1 MHSAEC
7 SRDSRRILVGL
18 LVGRFGARILY
29 TSKSK
34 VTSYF
39 FQLFQY
45 CVAVYS
51 RLSAQTWPTS
61 RNPFF
66 YIPFHRVKPALCLK
80 LVSMRVSVVAP
91 KSEHVRMIH
100 AWTGHKLSKRFKLAA
115 RGKRRKRKKKATKCL
130 SLWIMQHP
138 WISSRLIGDPLG
150 QQPPFYS
157 PRGRVSWRE
166 TVSSF
171 DFIFALNLFT
181 RTHALDLCGH
191 AKRRRRRGQASRR
204 SDPRR
209 KNSFLVNEIRF
220 QWPPPVPPSR
230 ATFPFRY
237 QAKKVRGMCLS
248 WNVLFH
254 KYKYFWS
261 FSANFTRIVHAIYF
275 ERRMQLEINSFL
287 EIISFREIW
296 RLELCINY

>member
-66 YIPFHRVKPALCLK
+66 YIPFHRRDKPALCLK
-80 LVSMRVSVVAP
+80 SVSTRVSVVAP

-115 RGKRRKRKKKATKCL
+115 RGKRRKRKKKGHQVSLLMNNAASMNLL
-130 SLWIMQHP
+130 SANRW
-138 WISSRLIGDPLG
+138 
-150 QQPPFYS
+150 S
-157 PRGRVSWRE
+157 PRPAAAFLLPERPSVVTRNRIFLRFYLCAE
-166 TVSSF
+166 SF
-171 DFIFALNLFT
+171 HANTRSRSMRACKTEEEEGAGIPSLRSTQEEFI
-181 RTHALDLCGH
+181 
-191 AKRRRRRGQASRR
+191 SR
-204 SDPRR
+204 
-209 KNSFLVNEIRF
+209 
-220 QWPPPVPPSR
+220 
-230 ATFPFRY
+230 
-237 QAKKVRGMCLS
+237 
-248 WNVLFH
+248 
-254 KYKYFWS
+254 
-261 FSANFTRIVHAIYF
+261 
-275 ERRMQLEINSFL
+275 
-287 EIISFREIW
+287 
-296 RLELCINY
+296 

>member
-1 MHSAEC
+1 
-7 SRDSRRILVGL
+7 
-18 LVGRFGARILY
+18 
-29 TSKSK
+29 
-34 VTSYF
+34 
-39 FQLFQY
+39 
-45 CVAVYS
+45 
-51 RLSAQTWPTS
+51 
-61 RNPFF
+61 
-66 YIPFHRVKPALCLK
+66 
-80 LVSMRVSVVAP
+80 
-91 KSEHVRMIH
+91 
-100 AWTGHKLSKRFKLAA
+100 
-115 RGKRRKRKKKATKCL
+115 
-130 SLWIMQHP
+130 MQHP

-237 QAKKVRGMCLS
+237 EAKKVRGMCLS